1 MQSKTY
7 PSLEDVI
14 GNTPLVR
21 LQRLLAPSAARG
33 NVILGKLEGNNPA
46 GSVKDRPAIS
56 MIRRAEDRGDI
67 KPGDTLIEA
76 TSGNTGIALAMAAAI
91 RGYRM
96 VLIMPEDLSIE
107 RAQTMKAFGAE
118 LILTPRSG
126 GMEYAR
132 DLAEQ
137 MERDGRGRVLDQF
150 ANADNPRI
158 HFETTGPELWRDT
171 DGQIT
176 HFVSAMG
183 TTGTITGVSR
193 YLKSQNPAVR
203 IIGAQPADGSR
214 IPGIRRWPE
223 AYLPKI
229 YDASAVDE
237 MVLVGQGDA
246 EDMARR
252 MAREEGIFAGI
263 SAAGACWVAL
273 QLARTVENA
282 TIAFIVC
289 DRGDRYLSTGVFPA
303 GWGRRVFV
311 RSAPRRWPCRRRTKT
326 AARKSGCVALPAA
339 SRTGTTRRRCWPP

>member
-1 MQSKTY
+1 MASKKITLKAPVVSTSNHPY
-7 PSLEDVI
+7 KTLEDSI
-14 GNTPLVR
+14 GATPLVR
-21 LQRLLAPSAARG
+21 LQRVPGAFGDARG

-46 GSVKDRPAIS
+46 GSVKDRPAMS
-56 MIRRAEDRGDI
+56 MIRRAEERGDI
-67 KPGDTLIEA
+67 HPGDTLIEA

-126 GMEYAR
+126 GMEHAR

-137 MERDGRGRVLDQF
+137 MQRDGKGRVLDQF

-158 HFETTGPELWRDT
+158 HYEATGPEIWADT
-171 DGQIT
+171 GGRVT

-193 YLKSQNPAVR
+193 YLKELNPAVR
-203 IIGAQPADGSR
+203 VIGAQPSEGSR
-214 IPGIRRWPE
+214 IPGIRKWPQ

-229 YDASAVDE
+229 YDPAAVDE
-237 MVLVGQGDA
+237 LLLVSQADA
-246 EDMARR
+246 EDMVRR
-252 MAREEGIFAGI
+252 LAREEGLFAGI

-273 QLARTVENA
+273 QVAQRVENA
-282 TIAFIVC
+282 TIVFIVC

-303 GWGRRVFV
+303 
-311 RSAPRRWPCRRRTKT
+311 
-326 AARKSGCVALPAA
+326 
-339 SRTGTTRRRCWPP
+339 